1 MKKFGKLSDP
11 GNRLYC
17 NLVYSFVRTTTRL
30 SFVTDAIGINK
41 GSNSVDLGKMA
52 LSQSSEQAA
61 FTSLYIH
68 THDVSRSLKPS
79 ADGELA
85 HAIHQTL
92 HFALDGHPDDYT
104 PSSTNSGAGS
114 GCDPLATMPTS
125 TSTDANGASTSSSS
139 ASSASSEASKV
150 KKGFFATNDRERPYI
165 SYHWNP
171 RSATLA
177 LPNPATITNPIADP
191 CSPDHRSSY
200 DITAKFFFLD
210 INDLSPGLVDDALSR
225 LTSTTG
231 IITVDTLVLSFPTLD
246 LVSIPHEH
254 SRSTASSDAQNNSST
269 EHGDREWVS
278 AVRDV
283 WSHVSQNPQLFSLG
297 LADISASNLHLLLSS
312 LSPPVE
318 PPSMPLFS
326 PAIPIST
333 SASEPSSTTS
343 QSEQANSDVPSAS
356 TSTQLGGTGSFW
368 NVEYSIVSSA
378 RRPRLV
384 SINVKQDPCAFDR
397 QFDQYCSTMGIQL
410 VAHGDRKD
418 VLPQRTLPALMDEFK
433 DKLPIKLQHG
443 KQLRPKWALKY
454 TTLIRDRGVLADK
467 GYIVHVD
474 TH

>member
-1 MKKFGKLSDP
+1 MAS
-11 GNRLYC
+11 
-17 NLVYSFVRTTTRL
+17 TTATTAA
-30 SFVTDAIGINK
+30 ST
-41 GSNSVDLGKMA
+41 SQMA
-52 LSQSSEQAA
+52 SSQSSEASA
-61 FTSLYIH
+61 FRSLYIH
-68 THDVSRSLKPS
+68 THDVSRCLKPS

-104 PSSTNSGAGS
+104 PSSANSGAAS

-125 TSTDANGASTSSSS
+125 TATNGASSSSS
-139 ASSASSEASKV
+139 AAASEASNV
-150 KKGFFATNDRERPYI
+150 KKGFFPTQDQERPYI

-191 CSPDHRSSY
+191 CSPDHWSTY

-210 INDLSPGLVDDALSR
+210 PTDLSPSLVDDALTR

-231 IITVDTLVLSFPTLD
+231 IITIDTLVLSFPTLD
-246 LVSIPHEH
+246 LDSRPHKHFQSQVDSAASDTQPSSGE
-254 SRSTASSDAQNNSST
+254 STV
-269 EHGDREWVS
+269 WVA

-297 LADISASNLHLLLSS
+297 LSDISPSNLHLLLAS

-318 PPSMPLFS
+318 PPSVPLFS
-326 PAIPIST
+326 PAIPLST
-333 SASEPSSTTS
+333 STSEPSSSTT
-343 QSEQANSDVPSAS
+343 QPALADSDVPSFS
-356 TSTQLGGTGSFW
+356 TTQPPTQNPDTASFW
-368 NVEYSIVSSA
+368 NMEYSIVSSA

-397 QFDQYCSTMGIQL
+397 QFDQYCSSMGIQL
-410 VAHGDRKD
+410 VAHSDRKD
-418 VLPQRTLPALMDEFK
+418 VLPQRTLPALMDEFRE
-433 DKLPIKLQHG
+433 KLPIKLQEG

-467 GYIVHVD
+467 GYIVFVSTD
-474 TH
+474 

>member
-1 MKKFGKLSDP
+1 MAA
-11 GNRLYC
+11 
-17 NLVYSFVRTTTRL
+17 TTATTAA
-30 SFVTDAIGINK
+30 SA
-41 GSNSVDLGKMA
+41 SASASQMA
-52 LSQSSEQAA
+52 APAPSQSGEAAA
-61 FTSLYIH
+61 FRSLYIH

-104 PSSTNSGAGS
+104 PSSANSGAGS

-125 TSTDANGASTSSSS
+125 SATNGASASTSS
-139 ASSASSEASKV
+139 ADV
-150 KKGFFATNDRERPYI
+150 KKGFFPTNDQQRPYI

-210 INDLSPGLVDDALSR
+210 PADLSPSLVDDALSR

-246 LVSIPHEH
+246 LDSRPHKHFE
-254 SRSTASSDAQNNSST
+254 SQLDAASSDAQQGSSG
-269 EHGDREWVS
+269 EGAVWVS
-278 AVRDV
+278 AVADV
-283 WSHVSQNPQLFSLG
+283 WSHVSANPQLFSLG
-297 LADISASNLHLLLSS
+297 LSDISASNLHLLLGS
-312 LSPPVE
+312 LSPPVQ
-318 PPSMPLFS
+318 PPSVPLFS
-326 PAIPIST
+326 PAIPLST
-333 SASEPSSTTS
+333 SASEPSSSTA
-343 QSEQANSDVPSAS
+343 QSELADSDVPSAS
-356 TSTQLGGTGSFW
+356 TTSASAQPLGGTGSFW
-368 NVEYSIVSSA
+368 NMEYSIVSSA

-384 SINVKQDPCAFDR
+384 SINVKHDPCAFDR
-397 QFDQYCSTMGIQL
+397 QFDHYCSSMGIQL
-410 VAHGDRKD
+410 VAHSDRKD
-418 VLPQRTLPALMDEFK
+418 VLPQRTLPALMDEFRE
-433 DKLPIKLQHG
+433 KLPVKLEAG

-467 GYIVHVD
+467 GYIVFVSTTD
-474 TH
+474 